1 MECEDISIVLKNEK
15 ESKEITSLSST
26 FYEDAKRYLQE
37 LEQEIKKCANHKSK
51 EYSLLSN
58 ELDASIGRIEDIF
71 SLRMNKIYLM
81 AAQYSN
87 LSNIQNKNYNRL
99 LPEEKRLYDS
109 LIQLGERLK
118 TDLLDPIVNQG
129 KEPEQIQDENK
140 QECVL
145 VRILKDIPTFAGA
158 DGRSYTVKA
167 EDTVMLPVINAEG
180 LIKRNIAQII
190 NTRA

>member
-1 MECEDISIVLKNEK
+1 MECEDISFVLKSER
-15 ESKEITSLSST
+15 ESKEITLLSTT
-26 FYEDAKRYLQE
+26 FYKDAKKYLQE
-37 LEQEIKKCANHKSK
+37 LEEEIEKCNNPKSK
-51 EYSLLSN
+51 EHLILSD
-58 ELDASIGRIEDIF
+58 ELNTGFDRIEDIF
-71 SLRMNKIYLM
+71 FCRRNKIYWM

-87 LSNIQNKNYNRL
+87 LSNIQHKNYNGL

-109 LIQLGERLK
+109 LIQLGEGLK
-118 TDLLDPIVNQG
+118 IDLLDPILNQDI
-129 KEPEQIQDENK
+129 EPEQVQDKNK

-167 EDTVMLPVINAEG
+167 EDIVLLPVINAEG

-190 NTRA
+190 NVRA